1 MLRNFTVLLVLWCC
15 FACNWAKTGNAS
27 QQEFQQQTNAYLD
40 SLQQNMKPIYG
51 YRFRVSGDFNGD
63 GQQEVITERY
73 FSQRDQ
79 RETNKY
85 YEGAEDYF
93 VQLDSASKKKNIT
106 YLAAEGSNIDSLFI
120 DGVLGLLFLK
130 NEGDLNGD
138 GSDELSYVAS
148 KGQISSKNECHI
160 MSCKGGEWRELYAFE
175 IREWQLPPT
184 PDGGRIYGVYSNAK
198 PLAEVNPQEAESL
211 LNKFSEWIEKLGDG
225 TVRIH
230 TFGPFSV
237 DTSIVVNLKS

>member
-1 MLRNFTVLLVLWCC
+1 MLRSFAVILVLWSL
-15 FACNWAKTGNAS
+15 FSCNFGNTRGLS
-27 QQEFQQQTNAYLD
+27 SQEFNEQVDAHID
-40 SLQQNMKPIYG
+40 SMQLQMKPIFG
-51 YRFRVSGDFNGD
+51 YRFQVRGDFNGD
-63 GQQEVITERY
+63 GAEEVLTERY

-79 RETNKY
+79 RETNKF

-106 YLAAEGSNIDSLFI
+106 YLAASGNNIDSLYV

-138 GSDELSYVAS
+138 GSDEISYVSS

-160 MSCKGGEWRELYAFE
+160 MSCVGGKWKELYSFE

-184 PDGGRIYGVYSNAK
+184 PDGGRIYGVYSNVEPSATIK
-198 PLAEVNPQEAESL
+198 PEEAESL
-211 LNKFSEWIEKLGDG
+211 LRVFNQWIEKLGEG
-225 TVRIH
+225 RVRIH
-230 TFGPFSV
+230 TFGDFSV
-237 DTSIVVNLKS
+237 DTSFVIKL